1 MVGLKARLLTRCFR
15 HFKGTEELL
24 PTQTLGF
31 LTFKTIIMCPV
42 SLKLRRLPFFVIIL
56 SLAVASDLGSAPVE
70 QTCFD
75 WRVG

>member
-15 HFKGTEELL
+15 YFRGTEELL
-24 PTQTLGF
+24 STQTLGF
-31 LTFKTIIMCPV
+31 LTFKSIAGLLSVEAST
-42 SLKLRRLPFFVIIL
+42 FFAVIL
-56 SLAVASDLGSAPVE
+56 SLAVASDHGSAPVE